1 MTTKIKAGVIGDG
14 VVGTTQIADDAVT
27 AAKLLAGL
35 NDLSTATV
43 SSSSPAIDTNP
54 SSGVGTL
61 WVKTD
66 GNAYILTDAT
76 AGANVW
82 TNVGNG
88 STNVEPFSATG
99 GTITTV
105 GSYKVHTFTSSG
117 TFTPNSSASNIDIM
131 LVAGGAAGG
140 SNLGGGGGAGGVLVS
155 TSQSVTAQGYTIT
168 IGAGGTTSQGA
179 NQSGAGSNT
188 TGLGLTAVGGGYA
201 TSQNNNSAV
210 GGSGGSGIVVIRYPA

>member
-35 NDLSTATV
+35 NDLSSATV
-43 SSSSPAIDTNP
+43 SSSSPAINTNP

-61 WVKTD
+61 WIQTD

-82 TNVGNG
+82 TNIGKG
-88 STNVEPFSATG
+88 SSDIAPFSATG

-105 GSYKVHTFTSSG
+105 GCYKVHTFTSSG
-117 TFTPNSSASNIDIM
+117 TFTPSTSSSSIDIM

-140 SNLGGGGGAGGVLVS
+140 SNLGGGGGAGG
-155 TSQSVTAQGYTIT
+155 
-168 IGAGGTTSQGA
+168 
-179 NQSGAGSNT
+179 
-188 TGLGLTAVGGGYA
+188 
-201 TSQNNNSAV
+201 
-210 GGSGGSGIVVIRYPA
+210 